1 MKTNNIFYKVRDLA
15 KKVLPFY
22 LFTLLPL
29 FTACQDRDLPGSGEM
44 QVASPDVTTINGTPS
59 GDNNYDYT
67 ITWPQSSQGA
77 TMPRCRWLSIRTA
90 LRCRVSHHAPP
101 VRSH

>member
-1 MKTNNIFYKVRDLA
+1 MKL
-15 KKVLPFY
+15 KKLRIMKKIYQFICAICVICG
-22 LFTLLPL
+22 
-29 FTACQDRDLPGSGEM
+29 FTACQDRDLPGSGAM

-77 TMPRCRWLSIRTA
+77 TMQVAVYKNGTQMQSLTPCPSG
-90 LRCRVSHHAPP
+90 S
-101 VRSH
+101 